1 MSNKDLSP
9 HSSTYQIIPYYLE
22 KKGIRTYLEIH
33 NQNDFSGIYNSFND
47 YHNKLTKKDN
57 INVGVWQEVDEQCII
72 GKDLDYEFIFIN
84 LIKYIDSNKHFRLL
98 KEVVSRA
105 KIGTTI
111 FVNSAYMR
119 YQPLIDKKYYD
130 YVSWEGCAFESCL
143 NLYNLVNNKDNA
155 LNKSLSVR
163 IIDGNLQKGFM
174 VIKKSQPIVFKDN
187 ISYEKY
193 DNVNDFSKIH
203 KVLSTHDFL
212 KEEKLLKKYETLNNK
227 NNLFVIIGCLKN
239 KDVSNYSF
247 EERVYATKLTFDS
260 IITFNKNPTI
270 TYFDP
275 SVSQKEIDTIYS
287 RQVKNNSCISLH
299 SLMETECP
307 SFIGNK
313 QSGEIMST
321 YNSIKILKNLQS
333 NKKIIEKFDNIFKIT
348 GRYNLSNRFDDTLF
362 LDNNYPISGLFDGSL
377 MQTFF
382 YRVRSLKDWEKAMH
396 LASMY
401 IKNEKKLD
409 ISMPMWGDKP
419 WVETLIPY
427 CFGGDTKVNRVT
439 VLGCQGYI
447 APGGEHIR

>member
-1 MSNKDLSP
+1 MLLYK
-9 HSSTYQIIPYYLE
+9 H
-22 KKGIRTYLEIH
+22 IH
-33 NQNDFSGIYNSFND
+33 
-47 YHNKLTKKDN
+47 T
-57 INVGVWQEVDEQCII
+57 
-72 GKDLDYEFIFIN
+72 
-84 LIKYIDSNKHFRLL
+84 
-98 KEVVSRA
+98 
-105 KIGTTI
+105 
-111 FVNSAYMR
+111 
-119 YQPLIDKKYYD
+119 
-130 YVSWEGCAFESCL
+130 
-143 NLYNLVNNKDNA
+143 
-155 LNKSLSVR
+155 
-163 IIDGNLQKGFM
+163 
-174 VIKKSQPIVFKDN
+174 
-187 ISYEKY
+187 
-193 DNVNDFSKIH
+193 
-203 KVLSTHDFL
+203 
-212 KEEKLLKKYETLNNK
+212 
-227 NNLFVIIGCLKN
+227 
-239 KDVSNYSF
+239 YSF

-275 SVSQKEIDTIYS
+275 SVSQKEIDAIYS

-299 SLMETECP
+299 SLMETDCP

-362 LDNNYPISGLFDGSL
+362 LDNNYPISGLFDGSC

-409 ISMPMWGDKP
+409 ISMPMWADKP
-419 WVETLIPY
+419 WVEFLIPY